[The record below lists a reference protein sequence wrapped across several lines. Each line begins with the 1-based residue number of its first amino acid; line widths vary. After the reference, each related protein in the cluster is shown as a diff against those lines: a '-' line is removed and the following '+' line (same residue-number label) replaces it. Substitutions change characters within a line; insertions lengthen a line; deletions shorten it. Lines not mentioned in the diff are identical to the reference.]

1 MPRQPRYCKN
11 GRKLKTTVQ
20 GMGRLVSRV
29 IFKSGDLPVMECEIF
44 GVKVAHVRGLL
55 ELVLICTSLDE
66 PKYMI

>member
-1 MPRQPRYCKN
+1 M
-11 GRKLKTTVQ
+11 
-20 GMGRLVSRV
+20 